1 MTVQPRLRLHTIVGS
16 HPCRTA
22 QAALELK
29 GLDYEGVVLAPGEH
43 NAVMEDVYGPGRTT
57 VPGLLI
63 DEEPVHGSSAILARL
78 DQVRAE
84 PALFPAPIAEAV
96 REAERWGAGRLQDL
110 GRWFIWGSFHFRPEH
125 MFTFAGAPVSD
136 PEATDL
142 AIRIARGGWRYHDLT
157 AVKIATGLAELPGC
171 LDEIDALAATGTLDG
186 EAADA
191 ADLQIGATLR
201 VMLNI
206 GDLVPLIEG
215 RAAER
220 VARRWFPDYDGWIP
234 AGAFPASWLPR

>member
-1 MTVQPRLRLHTIVGS
+1 MTAPRLKLHTLVGS

-29 GLDYEGVVLAPGEH
+29 RLDYEQVVLAPGEH
-43 NAVMEDVYGPGRTT
+43 TAVIEDVYGPGRTT
-57 VPGLLI
+57 VPGLLVG
-63 DEEPVHGSSAILARL
+63 DQPVHGSSAILARL
-78 DQVRAE
+78 EQLQPE
-84 PALFPAPIAEAV
+84 PPLFPAAIADAV

-125 MFTFAGAPVSD
+125 MFTFAGAPVGD

-142 AIRIARGGWRYHDLT
+142 AIRIARAGWRYHDLS
-157 AVKIATGLAELPGC
+157 AVKIATGLAELPAC
-171 LDEIDALAATGTLDG
+171 LDEVDSLAAAGTLGG
-186 EAADA
+186 EAANA

-201 VMLNI
+201 LMLNI

-220 VARRWFPDYDGWIP
+220 VARRWFGDYEGWIP
-234 AGAFPASWLPR
+234 AGAFPTSWIPR